1 MARPAISNGFAAMA
15 VLIVLTASAAE
26 TPADRGAG
34 ILGPL
39 KKELKAALV
48 SGLEQGPEAAIAV
61 CKEQAPAIA
70 ESLSVD
76 GVRVGRSSHRL
87 RNPENSAPE
96 WLEPVLDSY
105 LANAGPKEA
114 TIVALP
120 GDRVGY
126 VEPIL
131 LQPMCLTCHGAALA
145 PAVAETIER
154 EYPEDE
160 ATGFAVGD
168 LRGVYW
174 VEYPSAD

>member
-1 MARPAISNGFAAMA
+1 MARRVISSCFAA
-15 VLIVLTASAAE
+15 TALSVALASSAAE
-26 TPADRGAG
+26 TAADRGAE

-39 KKELKAALV
+39 KKDLKVALI
-48 SGLEQGPEAAIAV
+48 SGLEQGPEAAIEV

-70 ESLSVD
+70 EALSVN

-87 RNPENSAPE
+87 RNPDNAAPD
-96 WLEPVLDSY
+96 WLEPVLQSY
-105 LANAGPKEA
+105 LADDRQKEA
-114 TIVALP
+114 TVVALP
-120 GDRVGY
+120 GARTGY

-131 LQPMCLTCHGAALA
+131 LQPMCLTCHGTVLA

-154 EYPEDE
+154 EYPDDE

-174 VEYPSAD
+174 VEYPSE

>member
-1 MARPAISNGFAAMA
+1 MARRAISRGFAASA
-15 VLIVLTASAAE
+15 VLLALAASAAE
-26 TPADRGAG
+26 TPDRGAD

-39 KKELKAALV
+39 KTELKAALI

-70 ESLSVD
+70 ESLSFA

-87 RNPENSAPE
+87 RNPENAAPD
-96 WLEPVLDSY
+96 WLEPVLEGY
-105 LANAGPKEA
+105 LADGSPREA
-114 TIVALP
+114 TVVALP
-120 GDRVGY
+120 GERVGY

-154 EYPEDE
+154 EYPDDE
-160 ATGFAVGD
+160 ATGFTVGD

-174 VEYPSAD
+174 AEYPSAE